1 MDHRNTS
8 SNLVGATLAVVLS
21 IVGVRPLSGRT
32 GTTLLMNLLGT
43 SPAVAFDRRHPAEFR
58 VASYVARMA
67 ERMTVPFAGGEHPGV
82 TAFFFG
88 PQPAWGPLPFT
99 SEALDVD
106 RWRPAL
112 LRAMWASASEALLAV
127 RPHAQW
133 YAEKLAVDETPLRDA
148 GIEVLAIDLV
158 RDPRDVL
165 ASRRAFTAGGTEDW
179 ARDARTVATELTVR
193 LDELDARPPDLRLR
207 YEDLVGD
214 LHGTAQQLAA
224 RLNVALDPREVGR
237 PTEHVTTPSAAES
250 VGRWRNELSSA
261 EAGELA
267 SLAERLGY

>member
-1 MDHRNTS
+1 
-8 SNLVGATLAVVLS
+8 VVP
-21 IVGVRPLSGRT
+21 IVGLRPLSGRT

-43 SPAVAFDRRHPAEFR
+43 SPAVAFDRRYPAEYR
-58 VASYVARMA
+58 VASYVVRMA
-67 ERMTVPFAGGEHPGV
+67 ERMTEPFTEGEHPGV

-88 PQPAWGPLPFT
+88 PQPAWGPLPFA

-112 LRAMWASASEALLAV
+112 LSAMWASASEALLAV
-127 RPHAQW
+127 RPNAQW
-133 YAEKLAVDETPLRDA
+133 YAEKLAVDETPLREA
-148 GIEVLAIDLV
+148 GIEVLTIDLV

-179 ARDARTVATELTVR
+179 ARDARVVAAELTAR

-214 LHGTAQQLAA
+214 LEATAQLLAA
-224 RLNVALDPREVGR
+224 RLDVDLDPRSVDR
-237 PTEHVTTPSAAES
+237 PAEHVTTPSAAAS
-250 VGRWRNELSSA
+250 VGRWRRDLSSA
-261 EAGELA
+261 EADDL
-267 SLAERLGY
+267 SSVAERLGY